1 MTWKH
6 IAASVTGI
14 SHLNRNES
22 GQDYCRVQ
30 VVQFGDSEYFIGLV
44 ADGAGSTADGGV
56 GAQIACDTILAG
68 IADSIRTKG
77 DVAALPAEEVD
88 DWVSTARDAI
98 AAQALLEGKPVRE
111 YACTLVGCVI
121 AENFALYFQIGDGG
135 IVISE
140 ESGYTPVF
148 WPDQGDY
155 ANTTYF
161 ITDEAFLSHL
171 SQLRS
176 DTPPPEIALFT
187 DGLQNLVLSFSQKT
201 AHAGFFKPLFETI
214 RKSPGGENLVLTEQ
228 LRAFLTSRE
237 INERSDD
244 DKTLIL
250 AVR

>member
-14 SHLNRNES
+14 SHEKRNET

-44 ADGAGSTADGGV
+44 ADGAGSTLDGGV
-56 GAQIACDTILAG
+56 GAQIACDTTLAC
-68 IADSIRTKG
+68 IAESIRTSPDLSAISAE
-77 DVAALPAEEVD
+77 DVEA
-88 DWVSTARDAI
+88 WVSASRDAI
-98 AAQALLEGKPVRE
+98 AERAGKEGKPLRE

-121 AENFALYFQIGDGG
+121 ADTHARYFQIGDGG
-135 IVISE
+135 IVIRE
-140 ESGYTPVF
+140 EAGYAAVF
-148 WPDQGDY
+148 WPDQGEY

-161 ITDEAFLSHL
+161 ITDDAFLLHL
-171 SQLRS
+171 CQLRS
-176 DTPPPEIALFT
+176 DIPPGEVALFT
-187 DGLQNLVLSFSQKT
+187 DGLQNLVLSFSQKIP
-201 AHAGFFKPLFETI
+201 HAGFFVPMFETLH
-214 RKSPGGENLVLTEQ
+214 KSCGGENPVLTEQ
-228 LRAFLTSRE
+228 LKTFLSSRE